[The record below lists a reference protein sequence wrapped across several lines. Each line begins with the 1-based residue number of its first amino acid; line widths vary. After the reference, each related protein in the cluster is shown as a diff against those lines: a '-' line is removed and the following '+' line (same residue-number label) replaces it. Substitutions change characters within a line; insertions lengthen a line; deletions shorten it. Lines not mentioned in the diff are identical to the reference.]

1 MGEHKDWGVRFG
13 TKNSTLFSS
22 RYDSKFNEFVLK
34 IGKKREST
42 RTGVTGTAQTIKY
55 SFPQANWLNFD
66 KIIDEKPESCPQI
79 DRRARIR
86 KNRRA
91 PGKVS
96 NLSQKAEGEAPR
108 PQWGGGSA
116 DRRRARARARARAKY
131 WGIFGAFSKL
141 SGKGKHDILRRKVFF
156 FKKILWKFFSQFPFF
171 EIAENVSIFFNF
183 LSHIPAHLSPQS
195 LCSPICWHTMQ
206 WFHVISTYFPPS
218 IWTTRLRCFSSSA
231 EIMPYRVLI
240 LFIFE
245 WKSMISARHMS
256 RDGRAQRLGGQIWD
270 KKINALFLKVWL
282 KI

>member
-156 FKKILWKFFSQFPFF
+156 SKTFYENFFLNFPSLKSLKIFRYFL
-171 EIAENVSIFFNF
+171 IFCPTYPP
-183 LSHIPAHLSPQS
+183 ICPPS
-195 LCSPICWHTMQ
+195 LCAL
-206 WFHVISTYFPPS
+206 PS
-218 IWTTRLRCFSSSA
+218 A
-231 EIMPYRVLI
+231 DI
-240 LFIFE
+240 LCND
-245 WKSMISARHMS
+245 SM
-256 RDGRAQRLGGQIWD
+256 W
-270 KKINALFLKVWL
+270 
-282 KI
+282 